1 MLVYEHPSVTYGDS
15 SPTGE
20 PCVRSLYREVIMRSI
35 FNYENK
41 FMQLL
46 MTMGDMIILNLMFLL
61 CCLPVVTIGAAQ
73 AGLCTGLR
81 KLTDKDDDT
90 SPAAAFMK
98 GFCSGFGKITI
109 AYSIMLALILLTGYT
124 AASVAFYDV
133 NGVKG
138 APVVLSIVSLCICAL
153 FQTTICTFHS
163 RFSCTLWQLF
173 RNAWFMI
180 LAHPLRTVLSAALAW
195 SPVILFL
202 GSPRVFILMTPVV
215 ITLFFSFIY
224 LFVNS
229 LMKKPFEGIIKLYN
243 EKQAESQDAE

>member
-1 MLVYEHPSVTYGDS
+1 MNF
-15 SPTGE
+15 
-20 PCVRSLYREVIMRSI
+20 
-35 FNYENK
+35 FNYESK
-41 FMQLL
+41 PMQILMLL
-46 MTMGDMIILNLMFLL
+46 GDLMILNFLYLL
-61 CCLPVVTIGAAQ
+61 CSLPIFTIGAAQ
-73 AGLCTGLR
+73 AGLYTGL
-81 KLTDKDDDT
+81 KTLLDPDDDT
-90 SPAAAFMK
+90 YCHSAFFK
-98 GFCSGFGKITI
+98 GFKTGFGKITI
-109 AYSIMLALILLTGYT
+109 AYSIMLALILLTSYT

-138 APVVLSIVSLCICAL
+138 APVVLSIVALCICAL